1 MAITCYANDRVRSA
15 HRIIPS
21 FALYGEN
28 TPASATD
35 TLHIEDIQ
43 SRSSKYLW
51 RIATHRHLGL
61 SQIIF
66 LGAGPAETLLED
78 QRYECQAP
86 ALLVVPAGTV
96 HSFRFAADTDG
107 YVLTVDLER
116 LLGATAPGTQR
127 AAQGLFSTPRIID
140 LKHDPALAMRLGR
153 LMYVLAA
160 EFRQPDSVRSP
171 VCGWLAN
178 SVLAVAAHGVS
189 HESPAPGGNA
199 DLRVMRHFREL
210 IETNLL
216 RHWPVERYAAQLKLS
231 GTTLNRLCQR
241 LTGVT
246 AFTLVQQR
254 LALEARRRLLFVGG
268 TVHGIAAELGFKD
281 AAYFSRFFRR
291 HCGLSPNAFRRAHT
305 GG

>member
-1 MAITCYANDRVRSA
+1 MRSA

-21 FALYGEN
+21 FSLYGEIA
-28 TPASATD
+28 PARSTD
-35 TLHIEDIQ
+35 PLHIEDIQ
-43 SRSSKYLW
+43 SRSRKYLW

-61 SQIIF
+61 SQILF
-66 LGAGPAETLLED
+66 LGAGPAEALLEE
-78 QRYECQAP
+78 QRHDCRAP

-116 LLGATAPGTQR
+116 LLGVTAPGTQYG
-127 AAQGLFSTPRIID
+127 AQNLFCAPRVVD
-140 LKHDPALAMRLGR
+140 LKTDSALALRLGR
-153 LMYVLAA
+153 LLHALAT
-160 EFRQPDSVRSP
+160 EFRQPDSVQSP
-171 VCGWLAN
+171 VCGWLAC
-178 SVLAVAAHGVS
+178 SVLAVAAQAVGV
-189 HESPAPGGNA
+189 HDTPAPGGRA
-199 DLRVMRHFREL
+199 DLLLMGRFREL
-210 IETNLL
+210 LETNLL
-216 RHWPVERYAAQLKLS
+216 RHWAVERYAAQLNVS

-241 LTGVT
+241 VAGVS

-291 HCGLSPNAFRRAHT
+291 HCGLSPNAFRRSHA